1 MPKLQI
7 IIASTRP
14 GRVGAAVA
22 RWFSARAVAHGA
34 FEVELVDLAER
45 NLPLLD
51 EPNHPASGIYLHQH
65 TKDWSATI
73 AAGDAYVFVIPEY
86 NNSFN
91 AALKNA
97 IDYLNKEWKDKAVG
111 LVSYGGVSAGTRA
124 VTAIRPVFVPLSMTC
139 VGPAVN
145 IPFVKEKIAEDGSLQ
160 ANEVMD
166 AAADALVTELARVD
180 GALRTLRS

>member
-7 IIASTRP
+7 VIASTRP
-14 GRVGAAVA
+14 GRVGGAVA
-22 RWFSARAVAHGA
+22 AWFAARAVAHGA

-45 NLPLLD
+45 DLPLLD
-51 EPNHPASGIYLHQH
+51 EPNHPASGIYTKQH

-73 AAGDAYVFVIPEY
+73 AAGDAYVFVMPEY

-111 LVSYGGVSAGTRA
+111 FVSYGGVSGGTRA
-124 VTAIRPVFVPLSMTC
+124 VVAMRPVLTPLSLIG
-139 VGPAVN
+139 VAPAVN
-145 IPFVKEKIAEDGSLQ
+145 IPFISRLIGDDGSLQ
-160 ANEVMD
+160 ANDVMD
-166 AAADALVTELARVD
+166 AAADTLVSELSRVD
-180 GALRTLRS
+180 GALRSLRA

>member
-14 GRVGAAVA
+14 GRVGGAVA
-22 RWFSARAVAHGA
+22 RWFSARAVDHGA

-51 EPNHPASGIYLHQH
+51 EPSHPATGIYVNQH

-73 AAGDAYVFVIPEY
+73 AAGDAYVFVMPEY

-124 VTAIRPVFVPLSMTC
+124 VTAIRPVLVPLSLTC
-139 VGPAVN
+139 VAPAVN
-145 IPFVKEKIAEDGSLQ
+145 IPFVGQKIAADGSLE

-166 AAADALVTELARVD
+166 TSADALLSELARVEA
-180 GALRTLRS
+180 ALSTLRG

>member
-14 GRVGAAVA
+14 GRVGPAVA
-22 RWFSARAVAHGA
+22 RWFAERAVAQGA

-45 NLPLLD
+45 ALPLLD
-51 EPNHPASGIYLHQH
+51 EPNHPATGIYTKQH

-73 AAGDAYVFVIPEY
+73 AAGDAYAFVMPEY

-97 IDYLNKEWKDKAVG
+97 IDYLNKEWKDKACGV
-111 LVSYGGVSAGTRA
+111 VSYGGVSGGTRA
-124 VTAIRPVFVPLSMTC
+124 VVALRAVLVPLSLHC

-145 IPFVKEKIAEDGSLQ
+145 IPFVRTLLGEDGALQ

-166 AAADALVTELARVD
+166 KAADALVTEIARVD
-180 GALRTLRS
+180 GALRTLRA